1 MTSYETPQLLS
12 KIKHWDRQQRKKIE
26 IECPTVICTYNK
38 DVRKDV
44 RGVDLLDAF
53 LSYYQIP
60 ERSKKW
66 YHNRIILHFYGL
78 CAVRS

>member
-26 IECPTVICTYNK
+26 IECSTVICTYNK

-66 YHNRIILHFYGL
+66 YHNRIILHFFDL
-78 CAVRS
+78 CGVRS